1 MPHAHA
7 HAHHPHP
14 SRTAALN
21 RAFAWGIALNVAFV
35 AAECIAG
42 LWYGSIGLLSDAGH
56 NLSDVAGLVLAL
68 VAFRLARRRPTARYT
83 YGYKK
88 STVLISLL
96 NSLLLLLA
104 AAAIVVES
112 ILRLRHPVPIVG
124 AAVAWTAGAG
134 VAINGFT
141 AWLFMKERRHDLNV
155 RGAYLHMAADAL
167 VSVGVV
173 ISGVVIGHTGWT
185 PADPIAGLVVAAV
198 IVASGWSLLRDSLRL
213 ALDGVPADIDPG
225 RLEALIAAEEGVA
238 AVHHLH
244 VWAVSTTENALT
256 VHVAVGDLARLEPIR
271 RRLRELLREEGVAH
285 ATFEFEAADAPRT
298 GCGEAAE

>member
-1 MPHAHA
+1 MPHA

-35 AAECIAG
+35 AAECVAG

-104 AAAIVVES
+104 AVAIVVES
-112 ILRLRHPVPIVG
+112 ILRLRHPVPVVG

-167 VSVGVV
+167 VSAGVV
-173 ISGVVIGHTGWT
+173 ISGVVIGRTGWT

-213 ALDGVPADIDPG
+213 ALDGVPAGIDPG
-225 RLEALIAAEEGVA
+225 RIEALIAAEEGVA

-256 VHVAVGDLARLEPIR
+256 VHVAVGDLARLETIR
-271 RRLRELLREEGVAH
+271 RRLRERLREEGVAH
-285 ATFEFEAADAPRT
+285 ATFEFETAGAPCT
-298 GCGEAAE
+298 GCGEGDE

>member
-7 HAHHPHP
+7 HHPQP

-35 AAECIAG
+35 AAECVAG

-104 AAAIVVES
+104 AGAIVVES
-112 ILRLRHPVPIVG
+112 ILRLRHPVPVVG

-167 VSVGVV
+167 VSAGVV
-173 ISGVVIGHTGWT
+173 ISGVVIGRTGWT

-213 ALDGVPADIDPG
+213 ALDGVPAGIDPG
-225 RLEALIAAEEGVA
+225 RIEALIAAEEGVA

-256 VHVAVGDLARLEPIR
+256 VHVAVGDLPRLETIR
-271 RRLRELLREEGVAH
+271 RRLRERLREEGVAH
-285 ATFEFEAADAPRT
+285 ATFEFETAGAPCT
-298 GCGEAAE
+298 GCGEGDE

>member
-1 MPHAHA
+1 MPHA

-35 AAECIAG
+35 AAECVAG

-104 AAAIVVES
+104 AVAIVVES
-112 ILRLRHPVPIVG
+112 ILRLRHPVPVVG

-167 VSVGVV
+167 VSAGVV
-173 ISGVVIGHTGWT
+173 ISGVVIGRTGWT

-256 VHVAVGDLARLEPIR
+256 VHVAVGDLARLETIR
-271 RRLRELLREEGVAH
+271 RRLRERLREEGVAH
-285 ATFEFEAADAPRT
+285 ATFEFETAGAPCT
-298 GCGEAAE
+298 GCGEGDE

>member
-1 MPHAHA
+1 MPHA

-35 AAECIAG
+35 AAECVAG

-104 AAAIVVES
+104 AGAIVVES
-112 ILRLRHPVPIVG
+112 ILRLRHPVPVVG

-167 VSVGVV
+167 VSAGVV
-173 ISGVVIGHTGWT
+173 ISGVVIGRTGWT

-213 ALDGVPADIDPG
+213 ALDGVPAGIDPG
-225 RLEALIAAEEGVA
+225 RIEALIAAEEGVA

-256 VHVAVGDLARLEPIR
+256 VHVAVGDLPRLETIR
-271 RRLRELLREEGVAH
+271 RRLRERLREEGVAH
-285 ATFEFEAADAPRT
+285 ATFEFETAGAPCA
-298 GCGEAAE
+298 GCGEGDE

>member
-1 MPHAHA
+1 MPHA

-35 AAECIAG
+35 AAECVAG

-104 AAAIVVES
+104 AGAIVVES
-112 ILRLRHPVPIVG
+112 ILRLRHPVPVVG

-155 RGAYLHMAADAL
+155 RGAYLHMAADTSA
-167 VSVGVV
+167 SAGVV
-173 ISGVVIGHTGWT
+173 ISGVVIGRTGWT

-213 ALDGVPADIDPG
+213 ALDGVPAGIDPG
-225 RLEALIAAEEGVA
+225 RIEALIAAEEGVA

-256 VHVAVGDLARLEPIR
+256 VHVAVGDLPRLETIR
-271 RRLRELLREEGVAH
+271 RRLRERLREEGVAH
-285 ATFEFEAADAPRT
+285 ATFEFETAGAPCT
-298 GCGEAAE
+298 GCGEGDE